1 MFMEE
6 KTNFDISSLSLKD
19 LIKVYEDINSF
30 LEFLDESKIN
40 ESEANNE

>member
-1 MFMEE
+1 MDE
-6 KTNFDISSLSLKD
+6 KTNFDISSLSLRE

-30 LEFLDESKIN
+30 LDFLDESKIN

>member
-1 MFMEE
+1 MEE

-30 LEFLDESKIN
+30 LAQI
-40 ESEANNE
+40 A

>member
-1 MFMEE
+1 MEG

>member
-1 MFMEE
+1 MEE
-6 KTNFDISSLSLKD
+6 KTNFDISGLSLNE

-30 LEFLDESKIN
+30 LEFLDESKMD

>member
-1 MFMEE
+1 MEE

-40 ESEANNE
+40 ESDANSE

>member
-1 MFMEE
+1 MEE
-6 KTNFDISSLSLKD
+6 KTNFDISGLSLKE

-30 LEFLDESKIN
+30 LDFLDESKIN

>member
-1 MFMEE
+1 MEE